1 MLKWPGLN
9 RKLHWSCSAVFA
21 TTWTTAAWA
30 CPKFLCACA
39 IAISQAASSTVS
51 QWLLVTTEEC
61 KGYIY
66 CANLVFCCWMNKR
79 SLAPHLISSFE
90 TSACVRLPFSLERNP
105 CVREADP
112 GLSGRPWSWRVFSR
126 RELRPRTRP
135 SGTNDARSIV
145 FAALPLCSP
154 RFTHAARGETDHRT
168 TLHEQRSVGF
178 NKPVSPRPGWNA
190 ANANACQEMYDI
202 TVLRCFRR
210 RGAETSRSLQ
220 PPTYTRLQT
229 FAQCKAS
236 VPLQGNRLAIGQV
249 FIVLEKLLSFARCC
263 SVMLLRK
270 KSLPPKFWPRATS
283 CFKEL
288 GSF

>member
-1 MLKWPGLN
+1 VRRILVYLGGPDPGEYF
-9 RKLHWSCSAVFA
+9 HVASCGLARGQA
-21 TTWTTAAWA
+21 EQTTRVL
-30 CPKFLCACA
+30 LC
-39 IAISQAASSTVS
+39 SPR
-51 QWLLVTTEEC
+51 
-61 KGYIY
+61 
-66 CANLVFCCWMNKR
+66 F
-79 SLAPHLISSFE
+79 H
-90 TSACVRLPFSLERNP
+90 CVRR
-105 CVREADP
+105 A
-112 GLSGRPWSWRVFSR
+112 
-126 RELRPRTRP
+126 
-135 SGTNDARSIV
+135 SIV

-270 KSLPPKFWPRATS
+270 KSLPPKF
-283 CFKEL
+283 
-288 GSF
+288 